1 MGHRVLTYEE
11 VTCAFRWNRGICEGR
26 RCAISTETGHRGKL
40 VECVVH
46 VTKCEANSSSHTD
59 RHGEQ
64 RQDPTWRTE
73 DDESVAKYGQA
84 TTGTSECLY
93 RNCSNDSTGDE
104 LECDTNKILQSEHF
118 SRLSP
123 SSSESLCG
131 AQGTDDSSALP
142 RNNHSSSPTALDFV
156 EFPAAQTPAGG
167 DLELDDLEE
176 TDIPSVERQQAYRG
190 PVQQAYVGLR
200 KLVDHSETLQK
211 LVHLGVDLHKVSKKR
226 HAANL
231 IAKLDFDSQ
240 VKEKLMFLLDVGVAK
255 EDLGGV
261 ISVNPF
267 ILGVELERLERRV
280 QYLMSKKFKKEEIGK
295 N

>member
-46 VTKCEANSSSHTD
+46 
-59 RHGEQ
+59 
-64 RQDPTWRTE
+64 
-73 DDESVAKYGQA
+73 
-84 TTGTSECLY
+84 
-93 RNCSNDSTGDE
+93 
-104 LECDTNKILQSEHF
+104 
-118 SRLSP
+118 
-123 SSSESLCG
+123 
-131 AQGTDDSSALP
+131 
-142 RNNHSSSPTALDFV
+142 
-156 EFPAAQTPAGG
+156 
-167 DLELDDLEE
+167 
-176 TDIPSVERQQAYRG
+176 
-190 PVQQAYVGLR
+190 
-200 KLVDHSETLQK
+200 K

-280 QYLMSKKFKKEEIGK
+280 LYLMSKKFKKEE
-295 N
+295 